1 MMAHRDR
8 NTMDLF
14 DDWLAAQPAPVA
26 APSPV
31 TELEIQPSGERAP
44 APIDGALKT
53 KATVAQRK
61 IASSNPSDMAPASEI
76 GCTEPIDFLTR
87 RTKLGRWILHPGRSI
102 EAYERGILREIGELA
117 PAPILAFAPRPPPA
131 DPGDD
136 DAPRR
141 RAG

>member
-1 MMAHRDR
+1 MTKRD
-8 NTMDLF
+8 TATIDMF
-14 DDWLAAQPAPVA
+14 DWLAEQPAPVA
-26 APSPV
+26 APAPA
-31 TELEIQPSGERAP
+31 TEQKIQPSAGLHENLQGAP
-44 APIDGALKT
+44 
-53 KATVAQRK
+53 QRE
-61 IASSNPSDMAPASEI
+61 IASSDLSDIAPASEI
-76 GCTEPIDFLTR
+76 GCTEAIDFLTR

-136 DAPRR
+136 DAPQR